1 MRSRISS
8 TFHNGFDLDPQHLF
22 ETNSECEAIKEF
34 RDDALQ
40 MKTSDG
46 NLAPVLALNEV

>member
-1 MRSRISS
+1 MRSRIRSI
-8 TFHNGFDLDPQHLF
+8 FHHGFDLDPQHLF
-22 ETNSECEAIKEF
+22 ETNKECEALKEF

-40 MKTSDG
+40 MKTSEG